1 MGQWCWFCEQL
12 GIRRIT
18 YRALADGRG
27 MCGGCLADI
36 VWIPMAELCQVHEK
50 AGIKEGR
57 VVDPLATVT
66 QAQNP
71 QGEKPMIK
79 TEEVKQLHA
88 DGMEPGAIA
97 KKLGVSPSAVT
108 YHLRKNGAS
117 RKSLSPERRAK
128 VVADLKAKRD
138 KLTEAIEVLEAL

>member
-1 MGQWCWFCEQL
+1 VRRLQGWRADRY
-12 GIRRIT
+12 GIQIT
-18 YRALADGRG
+18 RTTTEASRSS
-27 MCGGCLADI
+27 
-36 VWIPMAELCQVHEK
+36 
-50 AGIKEGR
+50 
-57 VVDPLATVT
+57 LATVT

-128 VVADLKAKRD
+128 VVANSNGTHSVAAVIADLKAKRD

>member
-1 MGQWCWFCEQL
+1 
-12 GIRRIT
+12 
-18 YRALADGRG
+18 
-27 MCGGCLADI
+27 
-36 VWIPMAELCQVHEK
+36 
-50 AGIKEGR
+50 
-57 VVDPLATVT
+57 
-66 QAQNP
+66 
-71 QGEKPMIK
+71 MIK

-128 VVADLKAKRD
+128 VVANSNGTHSVAAVIADLKAKRD